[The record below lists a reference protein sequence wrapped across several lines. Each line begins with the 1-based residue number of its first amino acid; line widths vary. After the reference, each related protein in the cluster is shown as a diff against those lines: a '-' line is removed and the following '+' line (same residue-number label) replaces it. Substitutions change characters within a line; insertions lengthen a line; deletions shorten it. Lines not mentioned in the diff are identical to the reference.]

1 MDMIILAVGLDQNRL
16 KVLADLCEQL
26 TQRLMSRIRQHAS
39 AIFGHEDQM
48 DVQAKHTV
56 SSGSKC
62 S

>member
-1 MDMIILAVGLDQNRL
+1 MG
-16 KVLADLCEQL
+16 
-26 TQRLMSRIRQHAS
+26 RIRQHAS